1 MATRFVYIVT
11 DKDFSILTL
20 CFICLLQSLD
30 FLCFLCLSP
39 DAVLHGD
46 TKWLFVLWQMWTTE
60 SLLSKGHS

>member
-20 CFICLLQSLD
+20 CFICLVQSFD

-39 DAVLHGD
+39 DVVFAERHEVALCVKQDMDGRE
-46 TKWLFVLWQMWTTE
+46 LAL
-60 SLLSKGHS
+60 